1 MKLVWKP
8 CLPSAV
14 WCLVKMEVMES
25 LFAPGPWGLP
35 NIIWAIA
42 RVASVVFL
50 VHAVMRRDW
59 LWAVFLGLGAAL
71 GGGLITALFYGFTI
85 FAPSMQGSG
94 TRTRRAVKQTVQSGV
109 EAVKPLDT
117 KIAEAQQALSRS
129 DTLANRS
136 SLAHLLTRAGRLDEA
151 QSTLQPL
158 LTGIYRDD
166 PVVLLTSAALDL
178 AQGQPALAEQ
188 KLGQVELQTSAA
200 TRTQALTLL
209 AEAQAQQGNL
219 SGAEARYQE
228 AMHAAT
234 TEEPRARYA
243 EFLLKQGR
251 TEQAQEVLN
260 RLLQIENEATPLYR
274 RQEREWFEL
283 AGRLRRQLRR

>member
-1 MKLVWKP
+1 
-8 CLPSAV
+8 
-14 WCLVKMEVMES
+14 MES
-25 LFAPGPWGLP
+25 LFAPGLWGLP
-35 NIIWAIA
+35 NIVWLLV
-42 RVASVVFL
+42 RVLNFIFML
-50 VHAVMRRDW
+50 HALMRRDW
-59 LWAVFLGLGAAL
+59 FWAAFLALGVFLG
-71 GGGLITALFYGFTI
+71 GGIFVTLFYGFSV
-85 FAPSMQGSG
+85 FFPSMRGSG
-94 TRTRRAVKQTVQSGV
+94 TRTRRAVQHTVQTGV
-109 EAVKPLDT
+109 EAVKPLET
-117 KIAEAQQALSRS
+117 KIAEAQAALDRS

-151 QSTLQPL
+151 QATLHPL

-166 PVVLLTSAALDL
+166 PVVLLTSAQLDL
-178 AQGQPALAEQ
+178 AQGQPAVAES
-188 KLGQVELQTSAA
+188 KLSQVELQTSAA

-209 AEAQAQQGNL
+209 AEAQAQQGNVE
-219 SGAEARYQE
+219 GAEARYQE

-251 TEQAQEVLN
+251 TEQAQEVLS

-283 AGRLRRQLRR
+283 AAKLRRQLRR